1 MSQFDSN
8 EFKTSDNIIAST
20 TKDVEAIFSIG
31 SNCGNRHAFVSE
43 GLKWLSCLLSDFR
56 CSSIYA
62 TPDCHGGYKEYLNAV
77 VYGRTSLSQK
87 ELDNL
92 CKRYEAD
99 CGRNEEMRNAGQVP
113 VDIDIVIYD
122 GDILRP
128 NDYKRE
134 FFKIGYAMI

>member
-1 MSQFDSN
+1 MFQVDLN
-8 EFKTSDNIIAST
+8 EFKTYDNKIAST

-43 GLKWLSCLLSDFR
+43 GLKWLANLLSDFR

-62 TPDCHGGYKEYLNAV
+62 TPDCHGGFKEYLNAV
-77 VYGRTSLSQK
+77 VYGKTSRSKK
-87 ELDNL
+87 ELEIL
-92 CKRYEAD
+92 CKKYEAE
-99 CGRNEEMRNAGQVP
+99 CGRNESMRNAGQVP

-128 NDYKRE
+128 NDYKRD